1 MTIAFPL
8 TKQSFEFKLQLKIKV
23 IEKMKK
29 LLLTTTFAL
38 LCTTAFPLSQ
48 QEIIENYGADHLYEY
63 EGLKFTFVVER
74 GGEEVARRA
83 WEWNPL
89 SNEVTLK
96 TKTDDGWSEV
106 SYDRDEIENAT
117 EEIIAADKK
126 FINDSFWFAW
136 PIHLMWSDENL
147 ITERGDKFAMLRGEW
162 LDCSSIMYG
171 DEGGYTPGDRYDLFF
186 EESGLSV
193 EWIFVKGGQ
202 NEPTLNTT
210 MEDHHQ
216 LGELIVSTVH
226 HNQDKTFKLSFED
239 IQYKKP
245 GSTEWQNSKP
255 LE

>member
-1 MTIAFPL
+1 
-8 TKQSFEFKLQLKIKV
+8 
-23 IEKMKK
+23 MKK
-29 LLLTTTFAL
+29 ILLLSTVFTFICSSAPAL
-38 LCTTAFPLSQ
+38 TQ

-63 EGLKFTFVVER
+63 EGLQFTFVVER

-89 SNEVTLK
+89 NNEITLK

-106 SYDRDEIENAT
+106 SYDRDELDSASDEV
-117 EEIIAADKK
+117 IAADKK

-136 PIHLMWSDENL
+136 PVHLMWSAENL
-147 ITERGDKFAMLRGEW
+147 ITERGDKFAILNGEW

-171 DEGGYTPGDRYDLFF
+171 AEGGYTPGDRYDLFF
-186 EESGLSV
+186 DESGKSV

-210 MEDHHQ
+210 MEDHHL

-226 HNQDKTFKLSFED
+226 HNQDKSFKLSFED
-239 IQYKKP
+239 MKYIKT
-245 GSTEWQNSKP
+245 GSNEWQDSKP